1 MMIISRLVSF
11 RTLLVLGA
19 IASAALALL
28 LSSAASRTAYATNQS
43 YNCES
48 NYGKSTCNYVHG
60 SDNYVKNAE
69 SIDYSAKGNT
79 CGQITNDGKNEAL
92 CAAYPAY
99 FFYVCLTSEV
109 YGHGYA
115 ETKNGANQNIAGH
128 EDNFASCS

>member
-1 MMIISRLVSF
+1 MLTSRLISF
-11 RTLLVLGA
+11 RVLLVVGA
-19 IASAALALL
+19 IMSAGFTTL
-28 LSSAASRTAYATNQS
+28 LSSAASHTASATDQN

-60 SDNYVKNAE
+60 SENWVKNAE
-69 SIDYSAKGNT
+69 SIDYSERGNT

-99 FFYVCLTSEV
+99 YFYVCLTSEV

-115 ETKNGANQNIAGH
+115 ETYNGANQNIAGH
-128 EDNFASCS
+128 EDNYAECK